1 MKRDTAPVDDAL
13 PAEARRGVRWAEPKL
28 VAEIEFR
35 GWTAAG
41 LVRQAAFKALREDK
55 DPREIMREVAVAPES
70 SSQDPPAALERRQP
84 KARAM
89 KAPQTSVKLT
99 HPDRVLWPEA
109 GVTKQGLADY
119 YALAWPF
126 MAPHV
131 VGRPLAL
138 LRCPAA
144 SARAAS
150 SRSIS
155 WRAPATHCV
164 TEDPEDRK
172 SLVGIDDFDGLIAL
186 VQASVLEIHPW
197 EAKFDDLEA
206 PDRLIFDLDPG
217 EGIEWSDLV
226 RAAREARARLKDD
239 GLESFVKTSGG
250 KGLHVV
256 APIAPRS
263 SGRTPKP
270 IAARSRKR
278 WRRRRRTA

>member
-1 MKRDTAPVDDAL
+1 M
-13 PAEARRGVRWAEPKL
+13 RWAEPKL

-131 VGRPLAL
+131 AGRPLAL
-138 LRCPAA
+138 LRCPAG
-144 SARAAS
+144 
-150 SRSIS
+150 IS
-155 WRAPATHCV
+155 QGCFFQKHQLEGAGDYIVVR
-164 TEDPEDRK
+164 EDPEDRQ
-172 SLVGIDDFDGLIAL
+172 IAHRHRRFRW
-186 VQASVLEIHPW
+186 V
-197 EAKFDDLEA
+197 
-206 PDRLIFDLDPG
+206 DRAGAG
-217 EGIEWSDLV
+217 E
-226 RAAREARARLKDD
+226 
-239 GLESFVKTSGG
+239 
-250 KGLHVV
+250 
-256 APIAPRS
+256 
-263 SGRTPKP
+263 
-270 IAARSRKR
+270 RSRNPSVGGEI
-278 WRRRRRTA
+278 RRS